1 MGPDGKCNAEHR
13 ETRAAVSIAND
24 YLELVRAPAVL
35 TVLGDTLA
43 GGSAAGHAL
52 GGRRIT
58 LPLAS
63 ACLYAGGMA
72 LNDYADRRIDARERP
87 ERPIP
92 SGRISARNALTAAAA
107 LTVTGLGLSAAGGG
121 RRALAVAVPLAASI
135 WTYDLLAKNNAVSG
149 ALTMGACRA
158 LDVLLGA
165 GSGHLRPALSAAGIM
180 GGHTVAVTLLSRG
193 EVHGTTTTTAS
204 GVAAGTGVLA
214 GAVLAGAAAS
224 AGPGSRNRILAVLAA
239 TAAYAT
245 RCAPA
250 QVRAARNPMAS
261 NALDATK
268 AGIRAMIPLQT
279 ALTLRHG
286 NAAAAGAL
294 LAVDLFGKVLRSRP
308 RSRKLSES

>member
-1 MGPDGKCNAEHR
+1 MSR
-13 ETRAAVSIAND
+13 VND

-52 GGRRIT
+52 GGRRIA

-72 LNDYADRRIDARERP
+72 LNDYADRRIDAGERP

-107 LTVTGLGLSAAGGG
+107 LTVAGLGLSAAGGG
-121 RRALAVAVPLAASI
+121 RRAVAVAVPLAVSI
-135 WTYDLLAKNNAVSG
+135 WTYDLLAKKHALAG
-149 ALTMGACRA
+149 ALTMGSCRA
-158 LDVLLGA
+158 LDVLMGA
-165 GSGHLRPALSAAGIM
+165 GSGRLGPALGAAGIM

-193 EVHGTTTTTAS
+193 EVNGTTTTTAS
-204 GVAAGTGVLA
+204 GVAAGTGLLA
-214 GAVLAGAAAS
+214 GAVLAGAMT
-224 AGPGSRNRILAVLAA
+224 PGSERSPKQIIGVLAA
-239 TAAYAT
+239 TAAYAA

-250 QVRAARNPMAS
+250 QMRAARNPEAS
-261 NALDATK
+261 NALQATK
-268 AGIRAMIPLQT
+268 AGIRAMIPLQA

-286 NAAAAGAL
+286 NVAAAAV
-294 LAVDLFGKVLRSRP
+294 LASVDLFGKLMRSRP
-308 RSRKLSES
+308 RSRRLSES